1 LLAALIVAKR
11 MADALSLSLIF
22 FEDRRLMKELAPLP
36 LDDDDGALVPD
47 LNLSRSLH
55 QHPVELISDSQTQLH
70 LIRDYSC

>member
-1 LLAALIVAKR
+1 

-22 FEDRRLMKELAPLP
+22 LDDRRLIKELAPLP

-55 QHPVELISDSQTQLH
+55 QHPVELKDAVTLEIILAE
-70 LIRDYSC
+70 